1 MRSIGDDV
9 YYEGEAV
16 RLDETNLNSDLTE
29 LSGGNLRVF
38 LYNGGRSFA

>member
-16 RLDETNLNSDLTE
+16 RLDKTNLNSDLTA
-29 LSGGNLRVF
+29 LSGGNPGVL
-38 LYNGGRSFA
+38 LI